1 MVAAVNKSHR
11 IILHL
16 ACILSKG
23 RQGRDCTWHW
33 QHLLREFGCG
43 EYAKRTLRLKSEST
57 LEASSK
63 CSI

>member
-1 MVAAVNKSHR
+1 MLFAVNKSHR

-16 ACILSKG
+16 SCIFAKA
-23 RQGRDCTWHW
+23 RKGRDCAWHW

-43 EYAKRTLRLKSEST
+43 EYATPTDRLRIDSK
-57 LEASSK
+57 LEASK

>member
-1 MVAAVNKSHR
+1 MLTAVNKSRR

-16 ACILSKG
+16 VCIVAKA

-43 EYAKRTLRLKSEST
+43 EYATRTSRLKIESQ
-57 LEASSK
+57 LEANK

>member
-1 MVAAVNKSHR
+1 MLFAVNKSRR

-16 ACILSKG
+16 SCIVAKA

-43 EYAKRTLRLKSEST
+43 EYATRTSRLKTES
-57 LEASSK
+57 
-63 CSI
+63 

>member
-1 MVAAVNKSHR
+1 MVVLVNKSHR

-16 ACILSKG
+16 SCIVAKS

-43 EYAKRTLRLKSEST
+43 EYAKRTTRRKSEST
-57 LEASSK
+57 LEVSK
-63 CSI
+63 CST

>member
-1 MVAAVNKSHR
+1 MVFVVNKSHR

-16 ACILSKG
+16 ACIVAKCTK
-23 RQGRDCTWHW
+23 GRDCTWHW

-43 EYAKRTLRLKSEST
+43 EYAKRNHRLKGESP

-63 CSI
+63 CST